1 MSVPQPSAAA
11 AASAAGGGGGASA
24 SYSSVAGP
32 GGGAGACG
40 AALVGSGGAG
50 ISVAVFQVRGWQGAS
65 AHSRC
70 ARPPPRPLV
79 GLLGSRGPLIIKG
92 HTLWPSFMSRPTG
105 LQSTA
110 SRMSEA
116 CPQLPWC

>member
-50 ISVAVFQVRGWQGAS
+50 ISVAVFQVVFDQQ
-65 AHSRC
+65 
-70 ARPPPRPLV
+70 PMLLFVEVLPRFPEEQPAL
-79 GLLGSRGPLIIKG
+79 
-92 HTLWPSFMSRPTG
+92 T
-105 LQSTA
+105 LQSIRRAHTH
-110 SRMSEA
+110 
-116 CPQLPWC
+116 